1 MKKIIGV
8 GAIACLLAMSLLATP
23 AHAQRW
29 GRFGLRGGTV
39 YGSSNNYPSDY
50 YGGYTVGPAYYTPY
64 AASNYGWGPVLGQYS
79 YGNTLNY
86 GINSY
91 VRPAASDTANP
102 QFSMAAQNRNTYQS
116 MYSPASTGDA
126 RIRVNVP
133 DANAQV
139 FFDDSPTRQ
148 NGMERFF
155 YSPPLD
161 PAKTYSYTIRATW
174 MENGKEVSRTK
185 DVKVQSGRTSVVDF
199 RATGDST
206 EPNIPNPREDKG
218 DLKNPSTDN
227 NKESK
232 SLPPG
237 SPSDKSRP
245 DDPRNPDQ

>member
-1 MKKIIGV
+1 MKKIIGA
-8 GAIACLLAMSLLATP
+8 GAIACLLAMSLLAAP

-29 GRFGLRGGTV
+29 GRFGMRGGTV
-39 YGSSNNYPSDY
+39 YGSSYYYPSDN
-50 YGGYTVGPAYYTPY
+50 YGGYTVGPAYYTPF
-64 AASNYGWGPVLGQYS
+64 AASNYGWGPVVTGYT
-79 YGNTLNY
+79 YGDTLNY

-91 VRPAASDTANP
+91 VSPAAWDTTNP
-102 QFSMAAQNRNTYQS
+102 QYSSAAQNQNTYRS
-116 MYSPASTGDA
+116 MYSPANVDA
-126 RIRVNVP
+126 RIRVAVP

-148 NGMERFF
+148 TGLERFF

-161 PAKTYSYTIRATW
+161 TTKNYSYTVRATW

-185 DVKVQSGRTSVVDF
+185 DVKVQSGRTSIVDF

-206 EPNIPNPREDKG
+206 EPNIPNPREDKS
-218 DLKNPSTDN
+218 DRKNPGIDD

-237 SPSDKSRP
+237 SPSDKSRS
-245 DDPRNPDQ
+245 DNPRNPDQ